1 MFDFVFTNLFVNLAS
16 NNKYEKNNNDFLFIC
31 FNCC

>member
-16 NNKYEKNNNDFLFIC
+16 NNKYEENNNDFLFIC